1 MQLLAID
8 LGNAHDG
15 TDLGFIY
22 INPDKVIAVSECW
35 VGHKNQGLRGTRI
48 NVQGLNTIET
58 MQCIDE
64 VLAELKAITAK

>member
-22 INPDKVIAVSECW
+22 INPDKVIAVSECCGSMCK
-35 VGHKNQGLRGTRI
+35 V
-48 NVQGLNTIET
+48 
-58 MQCIDE
+58 
-64 VLAELKAITAK
+64 